1 LVQLLQFSTF
11 KQFQCVFRIRLVH
24 FILILLIFVIFVIV
38 IGYIVKEIVCFFV
51 TKVNIRLIMF
61 VYVEITLLINTIDR
75 LVFNAVVELIITI
88 TITITIMFIVTVE
101 LNPR

>member
-1 LVQLLQFSTF
+1 
-11 KQFQCVFRIRLVH
+11 
-24 FILILLIFVIFVIV
+24 
-38 IGYIVKEIVCFFV
+38 
-51 TKVNIRLIMF
+51 MF

-88 TITITIMFIVTVE
+88 TITIMFIVTVE

>member
-1 LVQLLQFSTF
+1 
-11 KQFQCVFRIRLVH
+11 
-24 FILILLIFVIFVIV
+24 
-38 IGYIVKEIVCFFV
+38 
-51 TKVNIRLIMF
+51 MF

-88 TITITIMFIVTVE
+88 TIMFIVTVE